1 MINLDLHDIRKSF
14 YDYNRDNN
22 QITIEFPF
30 LNKDSIV
37 LDLGGYK
44 GDWASDIYSKYLCN
58 IEVFEPIPKFYNNIK
73 KRFINNSKIKSF
85 NIGAYSTNTDI
96 DMILDKDGSSI
107 YKQSNSNIVETN
119 CKFKSILDICSDYDT
134 IDLIKLNVEGSEYD
148 ILPVLLNSDMI
159 NNVKSL
165 LIQFHEI
172 SSINHLKYRNKII
185 KSIHNIGFKDY
196 FIFPYVWESFIK
208 KDIPID
214 KLVPNCK
221 LKGFKIKKGKIK

>member
-85 NIGAYSTNTDI
+85 NVGAYSTNTDI

-107 YKQSNSNIVETN
+107 YKQSKTFIWINSTSPFTLKECNFIN
-119 CKFKSILDICSDYDT
+119 RILY
-134 IDLIKLNVEGSEYD
+134 
-148 ILPVLLNSDMI
+148 
-159 NNVKSL
+159 
-165 LIQFHEI
+165 
-172 SSINHLKYRNKII
+172 I
-185 KSIHNIGFKDY
+185 KSFIGI
-196 FIFPYVWESFIK
+196 IFSH
-208 KDIPID
+208 
-214 KLVPNCK
+214 C
-221 LKGFKIKKGKIK
+221 